1 MCMHKVSLM
10 RSYNSTDIYVHCM
23 KEVKKKGNKISLAIQ
38 KFIKNKLSKN
48 YMHMLHTISQF
59 RFQFKSYSI
68 SFFT

>member
-1 MCMHKVSLM
+1 MKKV
-10 RSYNSTDIYVHCM
+10 
-23 KEVKKKGNKISLAIQ
+23 KKGNKISLVIQ

-59 RFQFKSYSI
+59 RFQLKTYSI

>member
-23 KEVKKKGNKISLAIQ
+23 KEVKKGNKISLVIQ

-48 YMHMLHTISQF
+48 AHATYYFSVQISV
-59 RFQFKSYSI
+59 
-68 SFFT
+68 